1 MNCSRLQKSLP
12 LYLDE
17 MLDVDQMR
25 AVVKHLSV
33 CKACREQEKAFQRS
47 WELLGELTSIDPE
60 PGYIP
65 RFWEKLT

>member
-17 MLDVDQMR
+17 MLDVDQML
-25 AVVKHLSV
+25 AVAKHLSV

-60 PGYIP
+60 LGYIP
-65 RFWEKLT
+65 GFWEKLT